1 MKRAILVLV
10 IVTCTIAIGFRVLGS
25 SSQPSTSST
34 PNVRVPPAAEP
45 SLQMGRPFTVASY
58 QVLATRSLNCMRL
71 TTVPTID
78 GSFSDWPTSEGI
90 ALNRDTAFSFQGGIA
105 NFADLSAI
113 IRSGWDE
120 QTLYFAIEVHDD
132 VLVIDSTDVWRDDG
146 LEIGLDGL
154 YDRDA
159 WGDDDHQY
167 TIVAD
172 GRVTDRGTPAS
183 DVAAGIQITDQ
194 GYNIEVAI
202 PMSQLLMG
210 IPISGT
216 VMGFTAGLHDDD
228 DGDSWDA
235 YLIWEG
241 TNTSSKPE
249 EWGSLVFSQRLE
261 DRIAALESKIAELEK
276 RARELLEILSEFEQ
290 VTPP

>member
-1 MKRAILVLV
+1 VRRAILVLA
-10 IVTCTIAIGFRVLGS
+10 IVAGTIAIGFRVLGS
-25 SSQPSTSST
+25 SSQPSGILDL
-34 PNVRVPPAAEP
+34 RVAPASEA
-45 SLQMGRPFTVASY
+45 SLQRESTSTVASF

-71 TTVPTID
+71 TTVPTMD
-78 GSFSDWPTSEGI
+78 GSFSDWPAAEGI
-90 ALNRDTAFSFQGGIA
+90 ALNRDTAYSFQGGIA

-132 VLVIDSTDVWRDDG
+132 VLVTDSTDVWRDDG

-172 GRVTDRGTPAS
+172 GRVTDRGTPAPEI
-183 DVAAGIQITDQ
+183 AAGIQVTDQ
-194 GYNIEVAI
+194 GYNVEIAV
-202 PMSQLLMG
+202 PMSQLLTG

-249 EWGSLVFSQRLE
+249 EWGSLVFGQRLE
-261 DRIAALESKIAELEK
+261 DRIAALENKIAELE
-276 RARELLEILSEFEQ
+276 RRSRELLDILSEFEQ